1 MGCKTRIQLI
11 ERKNSKQWYVNF
23 PMAIAQ
29 AMEFEKGEGFEW
41 IIIDKDKMLLR
52 RLKNHDNKTKSR

>member
-29 AMEFEKGEGFEW
+29 AMEFEKGEAFEW
-41 IIIDKDKMLLR
+41 IIIDKNKLLLR
-52 RLKNHDNKTKSR
+52 RLKKSR

>member
-23 PMAIAQ
+23 PMAVAQ
-29 AMEFEKGEGFEW
+29 AMEFEKGEEFEW

-52 RLKNHDNKTKSR
+52 RLKNHDNKTKR

>member
-1 MGCKTRIQLI
+1 
-11 ERKNSKQWYVNF
+11 
-23 PMAIAQ
+23 MAIAQ

-52 RLKNHDNKTKSR
+52 RLKNHDNKTKR

>member
-52 RLKNHDNKTKSR
+52 RLKNHDNKTKR

>member
-23 PMAIAQ
+23 PMAIAR
-29 AMEFEKGEGFEW
+29 AIGFEKGEEFEW
-41 IIIDKDKMLLR
+41 IIIDKNKMMLR
-52 RLKNHDNKTKSR
+52 RLKKITITKQK